1 MLCVALR
8 QRLFITHV
16 AFTPIYNVEVFV
28 KQDLSQDL
36 ETGLPKLANMQK
48 LCVLFKGRSQ
58 YAQITTIYFLN

>member
-36 ETGLPKLANMQK
+36 ETGRPKLANVQK
-48 LCVLFKGRSQ
+48 LCVLFKGRS
-58 YAQITTIYFLN
+58 